1 MNSGEERRMRTI
13 RYVKKTCLSCNKI
26 HNVRIV
32 ERDETVSLHG
42 VEITF
47 PAMYEYCEEYD
58 EMTETEELMDENYKT
73 MMKELSKKT
82 EVIK

>member
-1 MNSGEERRMRTI
+1 MRTI
-13 RYVKKTCLSCNKI
+13 RYVKKPCPSCNKI

-47 PAMYEYCEEYD
+47 PARYEYCKEYD
-58 EMTETEELMDENYKT
+58 ELTETEELMDRNHKAMREEYRRRTAKN
-73 MMKELSKKT
+73 E
-82 EVIK
+82 